1 MLGVL
6 PLAMGALAP
15 RSASASYALYQAS
28 QQSFQERKD
37 SNWVPVATDD
47 KATLAGIQSD
57 IARKRPR
64 SERQLKRKPQY
75 CAGRRRRSSP

>member
-37 SNWVPVATDD
+37 TKWVPVATNDRE
-47 KATLAGIQSD
+47 TLAQIQGD
-57 IARKRPR
+57 IAR
-64 SERQLKRKPQY
+64 
-75 CAGRRRRSSP
+75 